1 MRFPVQIP
9 PGIVSDDT
17 ELAKGGRWSDGDKVR
32 FSRERAELIGG
43 HERIFRTALEGIC
56 RGAFAWYDNAGSLNL
71 AFGTH
76 SHVYV
81 WKGGLLTDI
90 TPTLAMP
97 AVVLGGL
104 LSPSPLAVT
113 DGSAVVTV
121 THKDHGLETGDSI
134 IVSGAVSVGR
144 IVPNGTFSV
153 TKTDDDHYT
162 YTFSSPAD
170 LAETLG
176 NNPLS
181 VTSGQAKVTVTDTA
195 HGLADGTVVTF
206 SGAAAV
212 GGITPNGAFPVTVI
226 DANSY
231 SFTFTSDATSTA
243 TGGGAA
249 VVATVPATGGGTAV
263 KIAPQ
268 KAFQPGQIN
277 GTGGRGYG
285 TGAYGVGGYGQP
297 SDTEYFPRT
306 WSFGA
311 LGENLVCSPRG
322 GTIYIWQNDTAE
334 NAEPITNAPR
344 TVTHMLVTPERVIM
358 ALGCNQEDGSG
369 FNPRCIRHTDS
380 RITLTEGTHEGAV
393 GYEVWDTDV
402 DTLARE
408 KILEGAGVLV
418 AGRNAGYG
426 NFVLTD
432 NECWDCRYVGSL
444 DEVYSF
450 SKLGEDCGLIGP
462 NAIAVKNQRAFW
474 WTLDYQFMTCA
485 LGGEPQSIA
494 NPLRDELEEN
504 LAPVQR
510 NKIYA
515 ATISG
520 RNEAWFFYPDNRD
533 GLENSRAVFFSTTE
547 GWFGKAQMPR
557 TAFIDAGPALYPLGV
572 DPEGNVFWH
581 ERGESADGEAISWS
595 LESAPQY
602 IDSGERLIFVRSFY
616 PDFKGQQ
623 GAISLTIITREEAQ
637 GQPTEHGPFVITPT
651 TEVVD
656 LDVEARLVSFRIS
669 GSSAPAS
676 FRLGTIIFEGRQAG
690 RR

>member
-1 MRFPVQIP
+1 MRFPISIP
-9 PGIVSDDT
+9 AGIVADDT

-32 FSRERAELIGG
+32 FVRDRPELIGG
-43 HERIFRTALEGIC
+43 FERIFRTPLDGIC
-56 RGAFAWYDNAGSLNL
+56 RGAFGWYDNEGSLNL

-76 SHVYV
+76 TSVYV

-90 TPTLAMP
+90 TPELAMP
-97 AVVLGGL
+97 AAVLGGL
-104 LSPSPLAVT
+104 LSPSPLTVA
-113 DGSAVVTV
+113 DGSPTVTV
-121 THKDHGLETGDSI
+121 AHKDHGLATGDSI
-134 IVSGAVSVGR
+134 VVTGAQSVGR
-144 IVPNGTFSV
+144 IVPNGTFTI
-153 TKTDDDHYT
+153 TKTSDDAYT
-162 YTFSSPAD
+162 YTFGSNAD
-170 LAETLG
+170 LAETLA
-176 NNPLS
+176 NNPLTTTNAS
-181 VTSGQAKVTVTDTA
+181 ALVTVTDTA
-195 HGLADGTVVTF
+195 HGFYTGLQVTI
-206 SGAAAV
+206 SGATAV
-212 GGITPNGAFPVTVI
+212 GGITPNGTFTITVV
-226 DANSY
+226 DANTY
-231 SFTFTSDATSTA
+231 TFNFTGPASSAA

-249 VVATVPATGGGTAV
+249 VVVTVPASGGGDAV

-268 KAFQPGQIN
+268 NPFEPGQIN

-322 GTIYIWQNDTAE
+322 GTVYIWQNDVGEVAQ
-334 NAEPITNAPR
+334 PITNAPR
-344 TVTHMLVTPERVIM
+344 QCTHMLVTPERIIM
-358 ALGCNQEDGSG
+358 ALGCNQEDGTG
-369 FNPRCIRHTDS
+369 FNPRCIRHTDP
-380 RITLTEGTHEGAV
+380 RILLDDEP
-393 GYEVWDTDV
+393 GYEIWRTDS

-426 NFVLTD
+426 NFILTD

-485 LGGEPQSIA
+485 LGGEPQSIE
-494 NPLRDELEEN
+494 NPLRDELEAN

-520 RNEAWFFYPDNRD
+520 RNECWFFYPDNRD
-533 GLENSRAVFFSTTE
+533 GLENSRAVFFSTTD
-547 GWFGKAQMPR
+547 GWFGKAKLAR

-572 DPEGNVFWH
+572 DAEGNVFWH
-581 ERGESADGEAISWS
+581 ERGQSADGEAIEWS

-602 IDSGERLIFVRSFY
+602 IDSGEKLIFVRSFY

-623 GAISLTIITREEAQ
+623 GAINLTVITREEAQ
-637 GQPTEHGPFVITPT
+637 SSPEEHGPFIITPT
-651 TEVVD
+651 TDVVD
-656 LDVEARLVSFRIS
+656 LDVEARLISLRIS
-669 GSSAPAS
+669 GESAPAE
-676 FRLGTIIFEGRQAG
+676 FRLGTIIVEGRQAG